1 METMKTMKHIFRTV
15 LFAVCLFACYS
26 CDDDSKN
33 ESKIDIP
40 EVDIAD
46 EIVGEWVYDIPEE
59 NAWQSMKFVAEGSY
73 FCYSDKKE
81 KWTEV
86 LKSINKG
93 NYGVK
98 GNVISA
104 ANGATYL
111 DMTVSKIS
119 GYEFTGRLNET
130 TVDFKFNKVVMRTH
144 LTYGQSITPPYE
156 QLVDTAIVGYKS
168 HDESLATVD
177 NSTGEI
183 TAVANNGRTYV
194 DVITKGGTAVVKVMI
209 GKVNDG
215 DEAEFSPI
223 KKKDVTPPQP
233 ILNLPKAILGKWIW
247 DVSYWESI
255 NFLENGKVYYS
266 NVDAARGIYNENAPG
281 EYTIDTSTN
290 RLTLKVLPTGGT
302 QMTVVMAMT
311 AISKYSFTAKF
322 YLTNGQSTGTFTYAK
337 QLGTIELKG
346 GETILPEYEKL
357 VESGTVI
364 TKYQIHNNKIAEVNS
379 ETGEITAKKGGRTY
393 VDIVTEDGTAVLEV
407 NVEKEKV
414 FWNMN
419 YEDFLGTRW
428 NDVANVF
435 GTAFTRD
442 DTKRY
447 MYYDY
452 SAGSLNDQQDNI
464 LDENWSMLAFYF
476 EPDQNRGTV
485 KAVALVQKVD
495 AWFTAEE
502 MNQYLKEKYHIY
514 EKGTSETFKAFI
526 NDKDFE
532 KATVGITWDMTDK
545 VLMFQLITHETAQ
558 PTFDYGRY
566 IGKTREEAKDLMKSE
581 FGVSPSTDSDTNL
594 GFRLDTDYVTYVS
607 FKFDNAGTINYIQV
621 RLKEGLDPNVVSEE
635 LGKAYSLIDN
645 SGGNYFYQNSNGKL
659 RVTYMPSSN
668 VIQFKMN

>member
-1 METMKTMKHIFRTV
+1 MKNYFK
-15 LFAVCLFACYS
+15 LPLLLACVCIYCS
-26 CDDDSKN
+26 CDKDDSKSSGI
-33 ESKIDIP
+33 EIP
-40 EVDIAD
+40 ETDIAE
-46 EIVGEWVYDIPEE
+46 EIIGEWVYDHPEE
-59 NAWQSMKFVAEGSY
+59 GAWQSMKFVAEGSY
-73 FCYSDKKE
+73 FCYSDNKE
-81 KWTEV
+81 NWTSK
-86 LKSINKG
+86 LKEINKG

-98 GNVISA
+98 GMVISA

-111 DMTVSKIS
+111 DMTVSKIN
-119 GYEFTGRLNET
+119 GYQFTARLNET
-130 TVDFKFNKVVMRTH
+130 TVDFTYHKVVMRTH
-144 LTYGQSITPPYE
+144 LNYGESVLPPYKE
-156 QLVDTAIVGYKS
+156 LVDTEIISYKS
-168 HDESLATVD
+168 HDESLAVVD

-183 TAVANNGRTYV
+183 TAVANNGRTYIDIV
-194 DVITKGGTAVVKVMI
+194 TSNGTAVIKVMI

-215 DEAEFSPI
+215 DEAEVSPI
-223 KKKDVTPPQP
+223 EKKVVTPPQP
-233 ILNLPKAILGKWIW
+233 ILNLPKAIIGKWIW
-247 DVSYWESI
+247 DGSYWESI

-266 NVDAARGIYNENAPG
+266 NADAARGIYNENASG

-302 QMTVVMAMT
+302 QMTVIMAMT

-322 YLTNGQSTGTFTYAK
+322 YLTDGQSTGTFTYAK
-337 QLGTIELKG
+337 QLGAIELKG
-346 GETILPEYEKL
+346 GETVLPEYEKL
-357 VESGTVI
+357 VESGTVV

-476 EPDQNRGTV
+476 DPDQNSGTV
-485 KAVALVQKVD
+485 KAVVLVQKVD

-526 NDKDFE
+526 NNEDFE

-545 VLMFQLITHETAQ
+545 VLMFQLITHETAK

-594 GFRLDTDYVTYVS
+594 GFRLNTDYVTYVS
-607 FKFDNAGTINYIQV
+607 FKFDTAGTINYIQV
-621 RLKEGLDPNVVSEE
+621 RLTEGLDPNVVSEE

-645 SGGNYFYQNSNGKL
+645 SGGNYFYQNSDGKL